1 MPEYL
6 RAFVVILIL
15 SSVLFTFAKSPAT
28 AVAITTDDFARRRNC
43 WFWLV
48 CAAFLSQNIWLF
60 SLLACVILILAAQK
74 EQNRVAMFFFVLL
87 ALPQVPAEVPGFS
100 GIRYLVNIDYVKIL
114 ALVLLLPV
122 CIDARR
128 RALASKAK
136 ALWPDKVL
144 AIYMVLSLV
153 LMARDDVLTNVLRA
167 LFDWTV
173 GVIIPYY
180 AISRSLRDMKRF
192 RDTLMSIIVAT
203 LVVCVIGGFEFLR
216 HWILYGTL
224 GDALGTTFTPGYLG
238 RGDYLRASA
247 TSGQA
252 IVLGYV
258 VASAIGLYL
267 CMDKMVPNR
276 WAYRAGAALLIV
288 GIVAPL
294 SRGPW
299 IGMTA
304 MVLLF
309 ILAGKNVVKQ
319 IVKLAAMLGLVLAT
333 LALTGNS
340 DAVIQFLPF
349 VGNIDEFNVSYRQQL
364 FDRSIQLTLE
374 NPFFGSNT
382 FLSKM
387 EDLRQGQG
395 IIDLVNTYI
404 IVALNTGLVG
414 LTLFVSFFAWILVAV
429 AKGVRSARTDADTQQ
444 LGQALFVTLAGVL
457 IMIFSVST
465 VYHVPIYLW
474 SIAAMGV
481 AYHRMCSQP
490 AQQQSVRPPG
500 QTKPKGNEKQRTQFL
515 VE

>member
-1 MPEYL
+1 M
-6 RAFVVILIL
+6 I
-15 SSVLFTFAKSPAT
+15 
-28 AVAITTDDFARRRNC
+28 
-43 WFWLV
+43 
-48 CAAFLSQNIWLF
+48 
-60 SLLACVILILAAQK
+60 
-74 EQNRVAMFFFVLL
+74 
-87 ALPQVPAEVPGFS
+87 
-100 GIRYLVNIDYVKIL
+100 
-114 ALVLLLPV
+114 
-122 CIDARR
+122 
-128 RALASKAK
+128 
-136 ALWPDKVL
+136 
-144 AIYMVLSLV
+144 LSLV
-153 LMARDDVLTNVLRA
+153 LMARDDILTNVLRA
-167 LFDWTV
+167 LFDWIV

-180 AISRSLRDMKRF
+180 AISRSLRDIKSF

-203 LVVCVIGGFEFLR
+203 LVVCVIGGFEFVR
-216 HWILYGTL
+216 HWILYATL

-258 VASAIGLYL
+258 VATAIGLYL
-267 CMDKMVPNR
+267 GMGKMVPNR
-276 WAYRAGAALLIV
+276 WAYRAGAALLLV

-304 MVLLF
+304 MVLMF

-319 IVKLAAMLGLVLAT
+319 IAKLAVVLGLLFGV
-333 LALTGNS
+333 LALTGNTE
-340 DAVIQFLPF
+340 AIVQFLPF
-349 VGNIDEFNVSYRQQL
+349 VGNIDDFNVSYRQQL
-364 FDRSIQLTLE
+364 FDRSIQVVLE

-382 FLSKM
+382 YLSKM

-404 IVALNTGLVG
+404 IVALNTGLAG
-414 LTLFVSFFAWILVAV
+414 LTLFVSFFAWILFAV
-429 AKGVRSARTDADTQQ
+429 AKGARAGHTDADTKE
-444 LGQALFVTLAGVL
+444 LGKALFVTLAGVL

-474 SIAAMGV
+474 SIAALGV

-500 QTKPKGNEKQRTQFL
+500 KTQPKRNEQQRTQFL